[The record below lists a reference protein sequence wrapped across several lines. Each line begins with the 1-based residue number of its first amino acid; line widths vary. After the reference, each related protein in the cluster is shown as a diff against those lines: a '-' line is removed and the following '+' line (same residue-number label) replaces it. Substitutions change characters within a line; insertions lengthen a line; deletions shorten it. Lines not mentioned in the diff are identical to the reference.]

1 MNRTFKKFS
10 ALGFLEFSSVFHAL
24 QRKKKEKK
32 LTSGKSTK
40 IGNLVPIIIISNEYA
55 LELRIRKLLI
65 LDSFNLIQ
73 AA

>member
-10 ALGFLEFSSVFHAL
+10 TLGFLEFSSVFHAL
-24 QRKKKEKK
+24 QKKKK